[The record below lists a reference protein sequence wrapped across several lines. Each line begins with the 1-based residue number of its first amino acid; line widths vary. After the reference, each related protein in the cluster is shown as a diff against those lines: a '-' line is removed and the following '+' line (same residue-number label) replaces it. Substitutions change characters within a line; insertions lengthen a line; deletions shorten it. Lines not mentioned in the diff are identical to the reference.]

1 MREVW
6 PHWYGPCGPGDAVAD
21 LAERAR
27 SRGLPVALVALDGSV
42 PIGTVTVGTD
52 SHGARPGEGP
62 WLIGLAVAAPYR
74 GHGLGSAL
82 AAAAESAA
90 AHDGAETLYAT
101 TAGAKGLLCARGW
114 RELRRLPDGNVVLA
128 KPLRDKKKGP
138 VLWNGAPKAS

>member
-6 PHWYGPCGPGDAVAD
+6 PDWYGPCGPGDAVAD

-27 SRGLPVALVALDGSV
+27 SRGWPAALVALDGSV
-42 PIGTVTVGTD
+42 PIGTVTVGPA

-62 WLIGLAVAAPYR
+62 WLVGLAVAAPYR
-74 GHGLGSAL
+74 RQGLGSAL

-90 AHDGAETLYAT
+90 AHDGAEALYAT
-101 TAGAKGLLCARGW
+101 TATAAGLFCARGW
-114 RELRRLPDGNVVLA
+114 RQLRCLADGNVVLA
-128 KPLRDKKKGP
+128 RPLRDKRKGP